1 MWSQGEPKSN
11 RRLAIVVI
19 FHPQEASMLAG
30 TPKKEEEEAPPVF
43 PWETRWDD
51 TRDDDLDYGDEPETD
66 DTEDEEE

>member
-1 MWSQGEPKSN
+1 
-11 RRLAIVVI
+11 
-19 FHPQEASMLAG
+19 MLAG